1 MRREGEKG
9 QVALIIVLAVTVAGT
24 LAVSLASRTT
34 TGLRTEGRDIE
45 GIQALKG
52 AESGVEEAL
61 FNEGEVVGSVG
72 DVNYVA
78 DYESVGEGGF
88 VSAGMIQP
96 GDVMEVAVE
105 GAVAKPT
112 ALRIYF
118 SSHGEAAIKVARYD
132 SSGAVYS
139 VDYSTFESNAG
150 RMGDNG
156 FDELAGSAGYTFSGV
171 SFTNRAEVAADVSD
185 TVFFRIMVLYEAS
198 MVGVEPVGGN
208 LPDQQVVVS
217 STGEVSETNTVRT
230 VELRKEKERV
240 PAIFDHVL
248 YSNSSLVQ

>member
-1 MRREGEKG
+1 MRREKEKG

-34 TGLRTEGRDIE
+34 TGLRTESRDIE
-45 GIQALKG
+45 GVQALKG

-61 FNEGEVVGSVG
+61 FSEDGVSGSVG
-72 DVNYVA
+72 DVSYVA

-105 GAVAKPT
+105 GAVSKPT
-112 ALRIYF
+112 GLRVYF
-118 SSHGEAAIKVARYD
+118 SSQGGAAIKVSRYNA
-132 SSGAVYS
+132 SGLSYS
-139 VDYSTFESNAG
+139 VDYSTFESDAG
-150 RMGDNG
+150 RMSEND
-156 FDELAGSAGYTFSGV
+156 FDELAASAGYTFAGV
-171 SFTNRAEVAADVSD
+171 GFSNRAEVVADASD

-208 LPDQQVVVS
+208 LPDQQIVVS
-217 STGEVSETNTVRT
+217 STAEVTDTSTVKT

-248 YSNSSLVQ
+248 YSNSTLAQ